1 MLNLGLGEISSF
13 SRKQKLNGKSL
24 TEAESIVIDEALPQ
38 VLWTKYFVENEGY
51 KKNGEYIISK

>member
-24 TEAESIVIDEALPQ
+24 TEAELIVIDEALPQ